1 MKKPLVL
8 TENVSLPTAKLIIKL
23 QKENLPYCHKYQIM
37 DPLQLVRTA
46 AHQQQMR
53 VAQLI
58 QEINK

>member
-8 TENVSLPTAKLIIKL
+8 TENASLPAAKLILKL
-23 QKENLPYCHKYQIM
+23 HKENLPSCHKLQLLY
-37 DPLQLVRTA
+37 PLQLVRTA

>member
-8 TENVSLPTAKLIIKL
+8 TESVSLPAAKLILKL
-23 QKENLPYCHKYQIM
+23 HKENLPSCNKLHFL

-58 QEINK
+58 HEINK